1 MKPSMN
7 RRDFLKLAAA
17 ASLAPLARTLP
28 ARAAQN
34 KDLPNVIIILFDAL
48 CALNL
53 SLHGYPRQTS
63 PQMERFASRATVYHN
78 HHSAGNFT
86 TPSTASLFTG
96 TYPWTHRALNLGS
109 LISPSVRP
117 QNLFRLLEGT
127 FNQVVFTQNVFA
139 DVLLYQFEQH
149 LDQHLPMDSFALGGN
164 VFYDKLFP
172 NDAIYGMKSMD
183 QFLFKREEAHGSLF
197 LSLLNDLST
206 QFQAKWHAEQL
217 KEKFPLRLP
226 RIANSDIVF
235 QLDQVMD
242 GVMEVLRGM
251 PRPSLAYIH
260 LMPPHQPYTPSRPY
274 LEMFDDGWAP
284 PPKKKHRLAAGHT
297 EQRTREVRRTY
308 DQFIANLDAE
318 FGRLLDGLEESGALE
333 NSYVILTSDHGEIF
347 ERGAHGHS
355 MPLVFEPNIRVP
367 LLISAPGQ
375 RERKDVHAL
384 TSNVDL
390 LPSLLHIA
398 GLPTPEWAEGQ
409 ALPELGGVEA
419 PKRSIFV
426 VEAKANPAFSPLRKA
441 TVALIRGKY
450 KLVRYLGY
458 KNSRDTYEFY
468 NLDNDPEELTN
479 RYPDHPAAK
488 DLQAE
493 LDQKL
498 EETNRLFL
506 DSRP

>member
-1 MKPSMN
+1 MN
-7 RRDFLKLAAA
+7 RREFLKLAAT
-17 ASLAPLARTLP
+17 ASLTPLARALP

-34 KDLPNVIIILFDAL
+34 ADRPNIIIILFDAL
-48 CALNL
+48 CAFNL

-78 HHSAGNFT
+78 HHTAGNFT

-96 TYPWTHRALNLGS
+96 AHPWTHRALNLGS
-109 LISPSVRP
+109 LISPAVRSK
-117 QNLFRLLEGT
+117 NLFSLLEGIY
-127 FNQVVFTQNVFA
+127 NQVVFTQNVYA
-139 DVLLYQFEQH
+139 DLLLYQFEQH
-149 LDQHLPMDSFALGGN
+149 LDRHLPMDSFALGGN

-206 QFQAKWHAEQL
+206 QFQVQWHTEKL
-217 KEKFPLRLP
+217 KEKFPYRLP
-226 RIANSDIVF
+226 RIANSDVYF
-235 QLDQVMD
+235 QLDQVME
-242 GVMEVLRGM
+242 GVTEVLTGLAQ
-251 PRPSLAYIH
+251 PSLAYIH

-284 PPKKKHRLAAGHT
+284 PPKKKHRLAVGHT
-297 EQRTREVRRTY
+297 EQRTTEVRRSY

-318 FGRLLDGLEESGALE
+318 FGRLLDRLESAGLLE

-355 MPLVFEPNIRVP
+355 MPLLFEPNIRVP
-367 LLISAPGQ
+367 LIISAPGQ
-375 RERKDVHAL
+375 QERKDVHAL

-398 GLPTPEWAEGQ
+398 DLPAPDWSEGQ
-409 ALPELGGVEA
+409 ALPELGGVET
-419 PKRSIFV
+419 PERSIFV

-450 KLVRYLGY
+450 KLVHYLGY
-458 KNSRDTYEFY
+458 KNYKDNYELY
-468 NLDNDPEELTN
+468 DLEDDPEELTN
-479 RYPDHPAAK
+479 RYPEDSLAK

-498 EETNRLFL
+498 EETNQLFL
-506 DSRP
+506 RSRS